1 MEDQIKILPVNP
13 ETFEY
18 QDYEPQDVNLISTI
32 DLDTAFTASSDYI
45 EFHVYD
51 LNKNLTYPLTPG
63 TTFSSYNIKQGDI
76 LINPSE
82 NLVEIGFDQGSYF
95 TNYSFYKQHCDSN
108 SSSRFYI
115 SEISSDRT
123 ELRLDTNQDILLVTE
138 SINNFIQ
145 YREDQ
150 DYFVDFVL
158 NFGNNRTIIANN
170 IELDDE
176 DEDSTIL
183 VKLYDPLPSEF
194 DEKSQLWIA
203 EEISSPQ
210 SYKIEFP
217 EKIIEVKDFEYIKG
231 PNYNIDV
238 VQQVGE
244 ATEKFSFSTLLSSP
258 QTSSFQQLK
267 SLLKEKEVN
276 VSINYEN
283 FNEFIKFSSALTR
296 LENFY
301 YKVKVIENTK
311 TNLDN
316 YIYQITGS
324 TTSSVSFSSS
334 RASLETTINST
345 IENFDGYEYFL
356 YFNSGSHYSWPKSTS
371 APPYTLYSTNSTEVI
386 NWLGSANESLS
397 TYGGVSLTASNYD
410 QNNSDWL
417 YRTIPEYLVEDPQNQ
432 GYELFIDMIGQHFDN
447 VWVYT
452 KDITN
457 KFTADNRLDYG
468 ISKDLVA
475 DAIRE
480 FGVKLYQNNYST
492 EDLYAAFLGITP
504 SGSLFPI
511 SNITGSSPQEGQEIV
526 TTYISGSD
534 EIIPL
539 NDVNKRIY
547 KKIYHNLPF
556 LLKSK
561 GTMKGLRTLLST
573 FGVPSTILEPK
584 EFGGR
589 RRQSNVYDKPER
601 KFNYALKLDGLNT
614 YVETDWKLN
623 SHWSSSNDVPTSMM
637 LRFQPQTISSSY
649 SPVPPSQSIFQ
660 TDKGAILSLEYTG
673 TAGISGSYSGSIVD
687 PEYQYG
693 TLRFYPSGSNGV
705 STSVYLPFFNGDW
718 WSTMIHYDYDKTYSF
733 NLYAANKSS
742 DNQLTQQIGFSA
754 NNSVSSD
761 LNFWSGSITA
771 SFGKEIETYEY
782 FSGSL
787 QEIKYFNSK
796 ISESVFNDYVLNP
809 SSIEGNNINSSPNEL
824 AFRAS
829 LGGEL
834 FTASYSIHP
843 KVSGSWATT
852 SSFENGSGY
861 KVYNPDY
868 ITNVETISKNQVAVG
883 IRTNTV
889 DKILVVSSSLSDGD
903 VLSPYRSIQQT
914 QNLTPRDPDA
924 RYVEVA
930 LSPQNQI
937 NEDII
942 SQIGYFNIGEYIGD
956 VREMDKD
963 GTNYP
968 ALDRLRDS
976 YFEKYIKSY
985 NLVDFIRLIKFFD
998 NSLFKMIKDFTPSN
1012 VSLTAGV
1019 VVKQHILERNRI
1031 KRIIPVAENI
1041 TYSGSTGVIESF
1053 GGGTGGSFE
1062 RYQTSGSQ
1070 FYLTQSWSE
1079 IVQTLN
1085 GPINKIIDDQREF
1098 YNGEF
1103 PNQFGGDV
1111 SFINTNVRG
1120 VDCTAYSNP
1129 SYSRSFTI
1137 TPVFLNYTNYGLN
1150 EFLNPSLIPS
1160 EGVAWLWYDSTG
1172 VKYIKISNTSQNG
1185 FDIQEYLG
1193 GLTRLS
1199 LNLTNPIDTSGN
1211 TQPNGVYSWDLD
1223 SPVTTTNFTLF
1234 IASNASPSNI
1244 VGSLNATQQNFNFSA
1259 TGDMIWHASASGDP
1273 VNPTLAGDF
1282 TASYVQG
1289 YFPVTSNYPTNQYIR
1304 GWANAQ
1310 YYYEYEDYIDT
1321 TGTVTG
1327 NFSGFNRGVKE
1338 ISTANLPSFNQIAG
1352 ISTVPWFMKNIS
1364 GVKQQ
1369 TSFTD
1374 PDGTTDS
1381 QDITV
1386 VALKI
1391 TNKLDVQLSIGS
1403 FDLNIDE
1410 MNNASACYKLTES
1423 ELGNVFN
1430 PIPTIAPLFAEP
1442 FGFICVRYDGN
1453 EDKFTTDSNGK
1464 LILKEFDVVF
1474 AASNVDTTPGATPFG
1489 QTTLYDPSLSFV
1501 NFHPNSIISSGQ
1513 PILTLEEGFYGIHNT
1528 SIDND
1533 TATLTSLGTPGQI
1546 QKIRYCPQEAEP
1558 EDLNDL
1564 PAIATWEVIL
1574 GDGNINNTSGNNI
1587 PNQLKQGE
1595 LSDVY
1600 YNYGNNILGGV
1611 EEIYS
1616 GYGDWYL
1623 GRDYPVGSVVGHGG
1637 VVNLP
1642 DFSYQEVVT
1651 NSNTFLPAPS
1661 EIPGDYTVN
1670 VLVGEG
1676 YKPQEGDTLNTELGF
1691 NILLTDFI
1699 PVDYI
1704 PFNPDFQ
1711 MNIDSVQL
1719 KISGG
1724 PGELPRS
1731 GKYYFRISNNNLRI
1745 RPYISGLNSDL
1756 YPDNIG
1762 GLATPIQYIVMEL
1775 KGNKKSGAYFG
1786 SVPNIVGAESSQ
1798 DISTLSGGGLGGNSS
1813 FSVTGQR
1820 TQTLLSPKSI
1830 GTFQQDGV
1838 LIFGPNFSYPEV
1850 LMPEGISTDIGARWK
1865 IELIRFEEN

>member
-51 LNKNLTYPLTPG
+51 LNKDLIYPLTPG
-63 TTFSSYNIKQGDI
+63 TTFSSYNVKQGDI

-82 NLVEIGFDQGSYF
+82 NLIEIGFDQGSYF

-108 SSSRFYI
+108 PSSRFYI

-123 ELRLDTNQDILLVTE
+123 ELRLDTNEDILLVTE

-150 DYFVDFVL
+150 DYFVDFIL

-217 EKIIEVKDFEYIKG
+217 EEIIEVKDFEYIKG

-238 VQQVGE
+238 IQQVGE

-267 SLLKEKEVN
+267 SLLKEKEIN

-301 YKVKVIENTK
+301 YKVKVIENTQS
-311 TNLDN
+311 NLDN

-324 TTSSVSFSSS
+324 TTSSISFSSS
-334 RASLETTINST
+334 RASLETAINST

-356 YFNSGSHYSWPKSTS
+356 YFNSGSNFSWPKSTS
-371 APPYTLYSTNSTEVI
+371 TPPYTLYSTNSTEVI
-386 NWLGSANESLS
+386 DWLGSANESLS
-397 TYGGVSLTASNYD
+397 TYGGVSLSASNYD

-432 GYELFIDMIGQHFDN
+432 NYELFVDMIAQHFDN
-447 VWVYT
+447 VWLYT

-457 KFTADNRLDYG
+457 KFNADNRLEYG

-504 SGSLFPI
+504 SGSLFPM

-539 NDVNKRIY
+539 NDVSKRIY

-561 GTMKGLRTLLST
+561 GTMKGLRTLIST

-589 RRQSNVYDKPER
+589 RRQDNVYDKPER
-601 KFNYALKLDGLNT
+601 KFNYTLKLDGSST
-614 YVETDWKLN
+614 YVETDWGLN
-623 SHWSSSNDVPTSMM
+623 QHWSSSNDVASSLMF
-637 LRFQPQTISSSY
+637 RFQPQTISSSY
-649 SPVPPSQSIFQ
+649 ISVVPSQSLFK

-693 TLRFYPSGSNGV
+693 TLRFYPSGSDGV
-705 STSVYLPFFNGDW
+705 NASVYLPFFNGDW
-718 WSTMIHYDYDKTYSF
+718 WSAMINYDTTKYDSF
-733 NLYAANKSS
+733 TLYAANKSS
-742 DNQLTQQIGFSA
+742 DNQLTQQVGFSA
-754 NNSVSSD
+754 NDSVDSEY
-761 LNFWSGSITA
+761 NYWSGSLTA
-771 SFGKEIETYEY
+771 SFGEETETYEY

-787 QEIKYFNSK
+787 QEIKYFKNP
-796 ISESVFNDYVLNP
+796 ISESIFNDYVLNP
-809 SSIEGNNINSSPNEL
+809 SSIEGNSINSSPNEL

-861 KVYNPDY
+861 KVYNSDY
-868 ITNVETISKNQVAVG
+868 VTNVETISKNQVAVG

-903 VLSPYRSIQQT
+903 VLSPYRSVQQT
-914 QNLTPRDPDA
+914 QNLIPRDPDA

-930 LSPQNQI
+930 MSPQDQI

-968 ALDRLRDS
+968 ALDRLRDA

-1031 KRIIPVAENI
+1031 KRIIPVAENV
-1041 TYSGSTGVIESF
+1041 TYSGSTGIIESF

-1079 IVQTLN
+1079 VVQTLN

-1103 PNQFGGDV
+1103 SNQFGDDV

-1129 SYSRSFTI
+1129 SYSISFTI
-1137 TPVFLNYTNYGLN
+1137 TPVFLNFTNYGLD

-1160 EGVAWLWYDSTG
+1160 EGIAWLWYDNTG
-1172 VKYIKISNTSQNG
+1172 VKYAKISNTSQNG

-1193 GLTRLS
+1193 ELTRLS
-1199 LNLTNPIDTSGN
+1199 LNLTSPIDTLGN
-1211 TQPNGVYSWDLD
+1211 TQPNGIYSWDLE
-1223 SPVTTTNFTLF
+1223 SPVTTTDFTLF
-1234 IASNASPSNI
+1234 VVTNVFPSNI
-1244 VGSLNATQQNFNFSA
+1244 VGSINSTQQNFNFSA

-1273 VNPTLAGDF
+1273 VNPILAGDF

-1289 YFPVTSNYPTNQYIR
+1289 YFPPTSNYPTNQYIR
-1304 GWANAQ
+1304 GWADAQ
-1310 YYYEYEDYIDT
+1310 YLYEYEDYIDT
-1321 TGTVTG
+1321 TGTRTG

-1352 ISTVPWFMKNIS
+1352 ISTVPWFMKNIN

-1369 TSFTD
+1369 TTFTD
-1374 PDGTTDS
+1374 PDGTTEL

-1391 TNKLDVQLSIGS
+1391 TNRLDVEA
-1403 FDLNIDE
+1403 NIFGYGLTIDQ
-1410 MNNASACYKLTES
+1410 MNNASACYKLTE
-1423 ELGNVFN
+1423 ELTSGDMFN
-1430 PIPTIAPLFAEP
+1430 PTTTPAPLYAEP

-1474 AASNVDTTPGATPFG
+1474 SAANVDTTPGATPFG

-1528 SIDND
+1528 SINND

-1558 EDLNDL
+1558 EDINSL

-1587 PNQLKQGE
+1587 PNQVKQGE

-1600 YNYGNNILGGV
+1600 YNYGNSILGGV
-1611 EEIYS
+1611 EEVYS
-1616 GYGDWYL
+1616 GYGNWYF

-1637 VVNLP
+1637 VVDLP
-1642 DFSYQEVVT
+1642 NFSYREVIT
-1651 NSNTFLPAPS
+1651 NTNTFLAAPS
-1661 EIPGDYTVN
+1661 EQPGDYTVN

-1676 YKPQEGDTLNTELGF
+1676 YKPQEGDTINTELGF
-1691 NILLTDFI
+1691 NILLTDFM
-1699 PVDYI
+1699 PSDYS
-1704 PFNPDFQ
+1704 PMFDFQ
-1711 MNIDSVQL
+1711 IDIDSVQI

-1724 PGELPRS
+1724 PGELPRA
-1731 GKYYFRISNNNLRI
+1731 GKYYFRISNNNLFV
-1745 RPYISGLNSDL
+1745 RPYTAGNSL
-1756 YPDNIG
+1756 YPDNSG
-1762 GLATPIQYIVMEL
+1762 GTLQYLVVEL
-1775 KGNKKSGAYFG
+1775 EPTKKSGAYFR
-1786 SVPNIVGAESSQ
+1786 SVPNIVDDSSTTP
-1798 DISTLSGGGLGGNSS
+1798 ILTLPNGGL
-1813 FSVTGQR
+1813 TGAGFIQSGER
-1820 TQTLLSPKSI
+1820 VQTLLSPKSI
-1830 GTFQQDGV
+1830 GSFDGPP
-1838 LIFGPNFSYPEV
+1838 LLFGTSLPQVQF
-1850 LMPEGISTDIGARWK
+1850 PEGISTDIGARWK

>member
-32 DLDTAFTASSDYI
+32 DLDTAFTESSDYI

-51 LNKNLTYPLTPG
+51 LNKNLIYPLTPG
-63 TTFSSYNIKQGDI
+63 TTFSSYNVKQGDI

-82 NLVEIGFDQGSYF
+82 NLIEIGFDQGSYF

-108 SSSRFYI
+108 PSSRFYI

-123 ELRLDTNQDILLVTE
+123 ELRLTTNQDILLVTE
-138 SINNFIQ
+138 SVNNFIQ

-176 DEDSTIL
+176 GEDSTIL

-194 DEKSQLWIA
+194 SNKSELWIA
-203 EEISSPQ
+203 EEISTPQ

-217 EKIIEVKDFEYIKG
+217 EQIIEVRDFEYIKG
-231 PNYNIDV
+231 PNYNIDI

-267 SLLKEKEVN
+267 SLLQEKEIN

-283 FNEFIKFSSALTR
+283 FNEFVKFSSALTR

-301 YKVKVIENTK
+301 YKVKVIENAQS
-311 TNLDN
+311 NLDN
-316 YIYQITGS
+316 YIYQVTGS
-324 TTSSVSFSSS
+324 TTSSISFSSS

-371 APPYTLYSTNSTEVI
+371 TPPYTLYSTNSTEVI

-397 TYGGVSLTASNYD
+397 TYGGVSLSASNYD

-447 VWVYT
+447 IWVYT

-561 GTMKGLRTLLST
+561 GTLKGLRTLIST

-589 RRQSNVYDKPER
+589 RRQDNVYDKPER
-601 KFNYALKLDGLNT
+601 KFNYALKLDGSST
-614 YVETDWKLN
+614 YVETDWSLN
-623 SHWSSSNDVPTSMM
+623 QHWSSSNDVPSSLMF
-637 LRFQPQTISSSY
+637 RFQPQTISSSY
-649 SPVPPSQSIFQ
+649 ISVVPSQSLFK

-673 TAGISGSYSGSIVD
+673 TAGTSGSYSGSIVD

-693 TLRFYPSGSNGV
+693 TLRFYPSGSDGV
-705 STSVYLPFFNGDW
+705 NASVYLPFFNGDW
-718 WSTMIHYDYDKTYSF
+718 WSAMINYDTTKYDSF
-733 NLYAANKSS
+733 TLYAANKSS

-754 NNSVSSD
+754 NDSVGSEYHY
-761 LNFWSGSITA
+761 WSGSLTA
-771 SFGKEIETYEY
+771 SFGEETETYEY

-787 QEIKYFNSK
+787 QEIKYFKNP

-809 SSIEGNNINSSPNEL
+809 SSIEGNSINSSPNEL

-852 SSFENGSGY
+852 SSFGNGSGY
-861 KVYNPDY
+861 KVYNPNY
-868 ITNVETISKNQVAVG
+868 VTNVETISKNQVAVG

-903 VLSPYRSIQQT
+903 VLSPYRSIQQA
-914 QNLTPRDPDA
+914 QNLLPRDPDA

-930 LSPQNQI
+930 MSPQDQI

-968 ALDRLRDS
+968 ALDRLRDA

-985 NLVDFIRLIKFFD
+985 DLVDFIRLIKFFD

-1012 VSLTAGV
+1012 VSLAAGV

-1031 KRIIPVAENI
+1031 KRIIPIAENV
-1041 TYSGSTGVIESF
+1041 TYSGSTDTIESF

-1079 IVQTLN
+1079 VVQTLD
-1085 GPINKIIDDQREF
+1085 GPITKIVDDQREF

-1103 PNQFGGDV
+1103 PNQFGDDV

-1129 SYSRSFTI
+1129 VYSRSFTI
-1137 TPVFLNYTNYGLN
+1137 TPVFITSTNYTED
-1150 EFLNPSLIPS
+1150 EFLLPSLIPS
-1160 EGVAWLWYDSTG
+1160 EGVAWLWYDNTG

-1193 GLTRLS
+1193 ELTRLS
-1199 LNLTNPIDTSGN
+1199 LNLTNPIDTLGN
-1211 TQPNGVYSWDLD
+1211 TQPNGIYSWDLD
-1223 SPVTTTNFTLF
+1223 SPVTTTDFTLF
-1234 IASNASPSNI
+1234 VASNPSPSNI
-1244 VGSLNATQQNFNFSA
+1244 VGSTNSTQQNFNFSA
-1259 TGDMIWHASASGDP
+1259 TGDMIWHASASGDS

-1289 YFPVTSNYPTNQYIR
+1289 YFPATSDYPTNQFIR

-1321 TGTVTG
+1321 TGTITG
-1327 NFSGFNRGVKE
+1327 NFSGFNKGVLE
-1338 ISTANLPSFNQIAG
+1338 VSTANLPSFNQIAG

-1364 GVKQQ
+1364 GVKTQ
-1369 TSFTD
+1369 TTFTD
-1374 PDGTTDS
+1374 PDGTTEP
-1381 QDITV
+1381 QNITV
-1386 VALKI
+1386 VAI
-1391 TNKLDVQLSIGS
+1391 
-1403 FDLNIDE
+1403 
-1410 MNNASACYKLTES
+1410 KLTRELEES
-1423 ELGNVFN
+1423 VTVFDVFAGTTSVDATYCEHLDSTPLGTQTRVVETA
-1430 PIPTIAPLFAEP
+1430 PI
-1442 FGFICVRYDGN
+1442 GFICVRYDGN
-1453 EDKFTTDSNGK
+1453 EDKFIQNSNGK

-1474 AASNVDTTPGATPFG
+1474 SEANAATTPGAIPFG
-1489 QTTLYDPSLSFV
+1489 QSILYDPSLSFV
-1501 NFHPNSIISSGQ
+1501 NFHPNSIIASGQ
-1513 PILTLEEGFYGIHNT
+1513 PILTLEEGVYGVHYT
-1528 SIDND
+1528 SIDGD
-1533 TATLTSLGTPGQI
+1533 LATVHSAGTPGQI
-1546 QKIRYCPQEAEP
+1546 TKIQYCPQNP
-1558 EDLNDL
+1558 IPIDIGSL
-1564 PAIATWEVIL
+1564 PSMATWEITL
-1574 GDGNINNTSGNNI
+1574 GPGGGSTGISQLARFRQGN
-1587 PNQLKQGE
+1587 
-1595 LSDVY
+1595 LSQPYVDSWANPVVVY
-1600 YNYGNNILGGV
+1600 GGV
-1611 EEIYS
+1611 ETVYS
-1616 GYGDWYL
+1616 GYGDYYY
-1623 GRDYPVGSVVGHGG
+1623 GRLSPTGTITGHGG
-1637 VVNLP
+1637 EVDLP
-1642 DFSYQEVVT
+1642 NFSYQDKVVNNGFSQIGNEAT
-1651 NSNTFLPAPS
+1651 RDA
-1661 EIPGDYTVN
+1661 TVN
-1670 VLVGEG
+1670 CLVGKG
-1676 YKPQEGDTLNTELGF
+1676 YKPQEGDTINTDLGY
-1691 NILLTDFI
+1691 NILLTDFQ
-1699 PVDYI
+1699 PTL
-1704 PFNPDFQ
+1704 PTSGLFQ
-1711 MNIDSVQL
+1711 NGSVSISL
-1719 KISGG
+1719 SGG
-1724 PGELPRS
+1724 PEQMARAGT
-1731 GKYYFRISNNNLRI
+1731 YYFRIT
-1745 RPYISGLNSDL
+1745 
-1756 YPDNIG
+1756 NIVG
-1762 GLATPIQYIVMEL
+1762 TNEYIVRNGTEYTEQYL
-1775 KGNKKSGAYFG
+1775 TYTVQNGIRSGAYF
-1786 SVPNIVGAESSQ
+1786 SYVPDIVGQTYTS
-1798 DISTLSGGGLGGNSS
+1798 DLTTLQYSVIEGAYVLT
-1813 FSVTGQR
+1813 VTG
-1820 TQTLLSPKSI
+1820 TDEKTLLSPKSI
-1830 GTFQQDGV
+1830 TQLAGTVGLFGFGGANFPDGTTAGV
-1838 LIFGPNFSYPEV
+1838 GSKWRV
-1850 LMPEGISTDIGARWK
+1850 
-1865 IELIRFEEN
+1865 ELLHFEEN

>member
-51 LNKNLTYPLTPG
+51 LNKNLIYPLTPG

-108 SSSRFYI
+108 PSSRFYI

-194 DEKSQLWIA
+194 NEKSQLWIA

-217 EKIIEVKDFEYIKG
+217 EEIIEVKDFEYIKG

-283 FNEFIKFSSALTR
+283 FNEFVKFSSALTR

-324 TTSSVSFSSS
+324 TTSSISFSSS

-573 FGVPSTILEPK
+573 FGIPSTILEPK

-601 KFNYALKLDGLNT
+601 KFNYTLKLDGSNT

-623 SHWSSSNDVPTSMM
+623 SHWGALNDAPTSMM

-693 TLRFYPSGSNGV
+693 TLRFYPSGSDGV

-754 NNSVSSD
+754 NSSVNSD

-809 SSIEGNNINSSPNEL
+809 SSIEGNSINSSPNEL

-1103 PNQFGGDV
+1103 PNQFGDNI
-1111 SFINTNVRG
+1111 SSINTNVRG
-1120 VDCTAYSNP
+1120 VDCTDYSNP
-1129 SYSRSFTI
+1129 SYSNSFTI

-1150 EFLNPSLIPS
+1150 EFLNPSLTPS
-1160 EGVAWLWYDSTG
+1160 EGVAWLWYDNTG
-1172 VKYIKISNTSQNG
+1172 VKYVKISNTSQNG

-1199 LNLTNPIDTSGN
+1199 LNLTNPIDTLGN

-1223 SPVTTTNFTLF
+1223 SPITTTNFTLF
-1234 IASNASPSNI
+1234 IASNGSPSNI

-1259 TGDMIWHASASGDP
+1259 TGDMIWHASSSGDP

-1321 TGTVTG
+1321 TGTVAG

-1338 ISTANLPSFNQIAG
+1338 VSTANLPSFNQIAG
-1352 ISTVPWFMKNIS
+1352 ISTVPWFMKNIG

-1369 TSFTD
+1369 TTFTD
-1374 PDGTTDS
+1374 PDGTTNP

-1391 TNKLDVQLSIGS
+1391 TNKLEGSTNIFDLGLSIDDQNNVAPCN
-1403 FDLNIDE
+1403 DLISPPYINQFGMD
-1410 MNNASACYKLTES
+1410 
-1423 ELGNVFN
+1423 
-1430 PIPTIAPLFAEP
+1430 PPAPLYAEP
-1442 FGFICVRYDGN
+1442 FGFICIRYDGN

-1464 LILKEFDVVF
+1464 LILNEFDVAF
-1474 AASNVDTTPGATPFG
+1474 SAENAETTPGAIPFG

-1558 EDLNDL
+1558 IDFNNL

-1574 GDGNINNTSGNNI
+1574 GDGNINNTAGASI
-1587 PNQLKQGE
+1587 LNQVKQGE
-1595 LSDVY
+1595 LSDIY
-1600 YNYGNNILGGV
+1600 YGSNTIYGGV
-1611 EEIYS
+1611 EEVFS
-1616 GYGDWYL
+1616 NYGTWYY
-1623 GRDYPVGSVVGHGG
+1623 GRDYPVGQVVSHGG
-1637 VVNLP
+1637 EVDLP
-1642 DFSYQEVVT
+1642 NFSYNELIT
-1651 NSNTFLPAPS
+1651 NSNVDAASNVPQDTN
-1661 EIPGDYTVN
+1661 VN
-1670 VLVGEG
+1670 VLVGKG
-1676 YKPQEGDTLNTELGF
+1676 YKPQEGNTIDTELGF
-1691 NILLTDFI
+1691 NILLTDFL
-1699 PVDYI
+1699 
-1704 PFNPDFQ
+1704 PFDREADPNLGYQIFPDT
-1711 MNIDSVQL
+1711 IDISV
-1719 KISGG
+1719 SGG
-1724 PGELPRS
+1724 PEELART
-1731 GKYYFRISNNNLRI
+1731 GKYYFRVSQNGIYVQPVLSADPN
-1745 RPYISGLNSDL
+1745 YQDGLNAADL
-1756 YPDNIG
+1756 RYFI
-1762 GLATPIQYIVMEL
+1762 LESTPS
-1775 KGNKKSGAYFG
+1775 KKSGNYFPG
-1786 SVPNIVGAESSQ
+1786 VPNVIGQSTTTDIMTLQYGISGPFVKTGERTKTLISHKSITKFATSQ
-1798 DISTLSGGGLGGNSS
+1798 QTLFIANPSP
-1813 FSVTGQR
+1813 SVTYR
-1820 TQTLLSPKSI
+1820 
-1830 GTFQQDGV
+1830 
-1838 LIFGPNFSYPEV
+1838 
-1850 LMPEGISTDIGARWK
+1850 EGMSTEIGARWK
-1865 IELIRFEEN
+1865 IELIYFEEN